1 MGVSN
6 LISLLGGVALFL
18 FGMTLM
24 GEGLKKVAGS
34 KLELVL
40 YKLSSTPMKGMLL
53 GTGVTAVIQSSS
65 ATSVMVVGFVN
76 SGMMNIRQAISII
89 LGALIGTSVTGW
101 IICLS
106 TFEGADGWIAI
117 FSTSTITAVVAVIG
131 IILRMFSKKQSDRHV
146 GDILLGF
153 AVLMFGMQ
161 AMSGSVAPLK
171 ESESFIRL
179 LTAFS
184 NPLLGILIGAIF
196 TSVLQ
201 SSSAAVGILQ
211 ALSMTGAVSFSVAY
225 PIILGIAIGAAV
237 PVLLSALGAKVEG
250 RRTALAYL
258 VIEIIG
264 VMLCAAIFY
273 GADSFADFAIKGM
286 IMNPVSVATVNSIFR
301 IITTLALLPAV
312 GILEQIVTSIVKESQ
327 AERSANEEFD
337 RLDERFL
344 SHPALAIEQSRLTIN
359 SMARTSRENI
369 CSAMALLFEYDEK
382 EAEKVES
389 REDLVDSY
397 EDRLGTYLMKLTRSE
412 LSREESESL
421 SKYLHTLSDF
431 ERISDHA
438 MNVCEAAQEINE
450 KKIRFSP
457 DGAHELLVLSGA
469 VNEILDLS
477 FSAFI
482 EENIEKAYMVEPL
495 EECIDVLCD
504 EIKLRHVDRL
514 QGGTCSL
521 QSGFVFNDI
530 LTNFERVADHCS
542 NVAIA
547 MIELRDDT
555 YDTHD
560 YVISL
565 KELRSHN
572 FDELYGHFTEKYK
585 I

>member
-1 MGVSN
+1 M
-6 LISLLGGVALFL
+6 
-18 FGMTLM
+18 
-24 GEGLKKVAGS
+24 
-34 KLELVL
+34 
-40 YKLSSTPMKGMLL
+40 
-53 GTGVTAVIQSSS
+53 
-65 ATSVMVVGFVN
+65 
-76 SGMMNIRQAISII
+76 
-89 LGALIGTSVTGW
+89 
-101 IICLS
+101 
-106 TFEGADGWIAI
+106 
-117 FSTSTITAVVAVIG
+117 
-131 IILRMFSKKQSDRHV
+131 
-146 GDILLGF
+146 
-153 AVLMFGMQ
+153 
-161 AMSGSVAPLK
+161 
-171 ESESFIRL
+171 
-179 LTAFS
+179 
-184 NPLLGILIGAIF
+184 
-196 TSVLQ
+196 
-201 SSSAAVGILQ
+201 
-211 ALSMTGAVSFSVAY
+211 
-225 PIILGIAIGAAV
+225 
-237 PVLLSALGAKVEG
+237 
-250 RRTALAYL
+250 
-258 VIEIIG
+258 
-264 VMLCAAIFY
+264 
-273 GADSFADFAIKGM
+273 
-286 IMNPVSVATVNSIFR
+286 
-301 IITTLALLPAV
+301 
-312 GILEQIVTSIVKESQ
+312 KESQ

-382 EAEKVES
+382 EAERVES

-572 FDELYGHFTEKYK
+572 FDELYGHFTEKYE

>member
-6 LISLLGGVALFL
+6 VISLLGGVALFL

-40 YKLSSTPMKGMLL
+40 YRLSSTPMKGMLL

-89 LGALIGTSVTGW
+89 LGALIGTSITGW

-131 IILRMFSKKQSDRHV
+131 IILSMFSKKQSDRHV

-286 IMNPVSVATVNSIFR
+286 IMDPVSVASVNSIFR

-312 GILEQIVTSIVKESQ
+312 GLLEQIVTSFVKESY

-412 LSREESESL
+412 LSREENESV

-438 MNVCEAAQEINE
+438 MNVCEAAQEIND

-457 DGAHELLVLSGA
+457 DGARELLVLSGA

-572 FDELYGHFTEKYK
+572 FDELYGHFTEKYE

>member
-312 GILEQIVTSIVKESQ
+312 GLLEQIVTSFVKESY

-572 FDELYGHFTEKYK
+572 FDELYGHFTEKYE

>member
-273 GADSFADFAIKGM
+273 GADSFVDFAIKGM

-572 FDELYGHFTEKYK
+572 FDELYGHFTEKYE